1 MFPSIVATSL
11 AVMATVMG
19 AVTASP
25 IAGTNGNPLTINTAR
40 GAFGSGRFTYYTPGL
55 GACGQTHSE
64 ADLVVALNAAEFD
77 PSTPNGNPN
86 NNPLCGR
93 KIRAHYNGKS
103 VDVTLVDRCPG
114 CGSGDLDLSP
124 TAFSKSFSSV
134 PGCWKR
140 RADVFFFSSF

>member
-1 MFPSIVATSL
+1 MFTSVVATSL

-25 IAGTNGNPLTINTAR
+25 IAAASGNPLAINTAH
-40 GAFGSGRFTYYTPGL
+40 GALTSGRFTYYTPGL

-64 ADLVVALNAAEFD
+64 SDLVVALNAADFD

-93 KIRAHYNGKS
+93 RIRASYNGKS

-114 CGSGDLDLSP
+114 CNSGDLDLSP
-124 TAFSKSFSSV
+124 SAFSK
-134 PGCWKR
+134 
-140 RADVFFFSSF
+140 